1 MTLMGTERLI
11 IFTRYPEAG
20 QTKTRLIPAL
30 GAAGAAQLHRQM
42 TEWTIAQIR
51 AGDRR
56 VRSVE
61 VQFTGGDF
69 QQMQDWLG
77 TDLDYQRQSSGDLGA
92 RIIAAIQVA
101 FAKGVE
107 RVVVIGTDCPELN
120 AEILEQA
127 FQALRQQDL
136 VIGPATDGG
145 YYLIGLSRLIPEL
158 FEGITWGTEVV
169 FDQTI
174 AIAQQLGL
182 TVTRLTPLTDIDR
195 PEDLAIWQQIKP
207 VRPKISVIIPTL
219 NEGDTIASTLKH
231 LSIAADS
238 EVIEVVVVDGG
249 SQDQTTEVAQSC
261 GATVIHTQLGRAQQ
275 MNTGAKAASGEI
287 LLFLHGDT
295 RLPEDFADQ
304 IQQILASPVTIA
316 GAFQLKIEGSQVG
329 LRWVEW
335 GVNWRSRYLQ
345 FPYGDQAIFLK
356 AETFFQ
362 VGGFPDL
369 PIMEDFELVQ
379 RLRQMGRVAIA
390 STAVL
395 TSGRRWRKLGILK
408 TTLINQVV
416 IVAYLLGVS
425 PIRLAV
431 WYRSQGR

>member
-1 MTLMGTERLI
+1 MTLIVTERLI

-42 TEWTIAQIR
+42 AEWTIAQTG
-51 AGDRR
+51 ASDRR
-56 VRSVE
+56 VRSIE

-69 QQMQDWLG
+69 QLMQDWLG
-77 TDLDYQRQSSGDLGA
+77 TDLGYRLQSSGDLGA
-92 RIIAAIQVA
+92 RITAAIQAA
-101 FAKGVE
+101 FAEGVE

-120 AEILEQA
+120 AEILDQA
-127 FQALRQQDL
+127 FQALQQQDL

-182 TVTRLTPLTDIDR
+182 TVARLTPLTDIDR

-207 VRPKISVIIPTL
+207 VRPQISVIIPTL
-219 NEGDTIASTLKH
+219 NEGDTIALTLNH
-231 LSIAADS
+231 LSIDADL
-238 EVIEVVVVDGG
+238 EVIVVDGG
-249 SQDQTTEVAQSC
+249 SQDQTIEIAQSC
-261 GATVIHTQLGRAQQ
+261 GATVIHTQPGRAQQ
-275 MNTGAKAASGEI
+275 MNTGAKAARGDI

-316 GAFQLKIEGSQVG
+316 GAFQLKIEGSLVG
-329 LRWVEW
+329 LRWVER

-362 VGGFPDL
+362 IGGFPDL
-369 PIMEDFELVQ
+369 PIMEDFELVR
-379 RLRQMGRVAIA
+379 RLRRLGRVAIA

-425 PIRLAV
+425 PIRLAA